1 MEMENES
8 LKRNNDAEIILKGL
22 NEEQKLAVQTTN
34 GPLLIVAGAGSGK
47 TKVLTSRV
55 AYILANGVDPTRV
68 LALTFTKK
76 AAEEMKERIALL
88 VGRRA
93 RAVVMGTFHS
103 VFIRFLRDYA
113 ASIGYP
119 GNFTIYD
126 RSDSESAVKACVKE
140 LNLDDKIY
148 KAREVL
154 SRISFAKNGLF
165 TPDAYHANTEIQQ
178 QDLHGKKPFL
188 WKVYQLYQ
196 EKLKQNGVMDFD
208 DILLNMNI
216 LLRDNAEAR
225 RESAS
230 RFDHILVDEYQ
241 DTNYA
246 QYLIIKRLAALNQN
260 ICVVGDDSQSIYG
273 FRGADIQNILNFK
286 RDYPNTRIFKLEQ
299 NYRSTQNIV
308 NAANE
313 VISHNKDR
321 MPKKVWTDN
330 VEGPKIELIRAS
342 SDMEEANEIANKIFE
357 CQMNEHVENRQ
368 FAILYRTNTQSRAL
382 EEAMVKRHIPYKILG
397 SISFYNR
404 KEIKTVLAYFRL
416 VINHYDEESLR
427 RVINYPMR
435 GIGDTTLA
443 RLTTTAQAARVPLWD
458 VVEHPENYA
467 TELNGSVIAR
477 LRDFAD
483 LIKGFS
489 AQLTTK
495 DAYELG
501 MQILVKSGVA
511 KALNENI
518 EEKERVDHVTEL
530 FNAIQSFVGR
540 EPENILNEET
550 GEMLE
555 TYFPSLDQYMQ
566 SVSLLDD
573 RDLNKEDEETQS
585 NVVRLMTIHSAKG
598 LEFDYVF
605 VSGMEE
611 NLFPSSMSLDSRAA
625 MEEERRLFY
634 VALTR
639 ARKQVFLTMALSRFQ
654 YGQRRPCE
662 GSRFLEEIPDRY
674 LKVTQKASEGSGLFG
689 RSYSEPE
696 TTRFRFRSEPR
707 SSSSSY
713 VREVRKQPDIVAK
726 PVIKTKTEVKLD
738 QIGELAAPESIQ
750 PGIRVYHTKFG
761 FGRVDSVSGEGPDAR
776 AVVLFDTVGSKT
788 LVLKFAK
795 LLIPK

>member
-1 MEMENES
+1 MTKEE
-8 LKRNNDAEIILKGL
+8 KILSEL
-22 NEEQKLAVQTTN
+22 NEQQRVAVSQTE
-34 GPLLIVAGAGSGK
+34 GPVMVLAGAGSGK
-47 TKVLTSRV
+47 TRVLTYRI
-55 AYILANGVDPTRV
+55 AYMLAVNNISPFRI
-68 LALTFTKK
+68 LALTFTNK
-76 AAEEMKERIALL
+76 AAAEMRERIIQL
-88 VGRRA
+88 VGGETA
-93 RAVVMGTFHS
+93 KAVTMGTFHS
-103 VFIRFLRDYA
+103 VFYKILRIEA
-113 ASIGYP
+113 EKIGY
-119 GNFTIYD
+119 GSNITIYD
-126 RSDSESAVKACVKE
+126 TDDAKSLIKSIVKE
-140 LNLDDKIY
+140 MGLDPKQYTPGFILN
-148 KAREVL
+148 
-154 SRISFAKNGLF
+154 RISMAKSSLLSAQEYADNPEIAAADRMSNKPMIAQIFFKYNDRL
-165 TPDAYHANTEIQQ
+165 HKANA
-178 QDLHGKKPFL
+178 
-188 WKVYQLYQ
+188 
-196 EKLKQNGVMDFD
+196 MDFD
-208 DILLNMNI
+208 DLLYYMNV
-216 LLRDNAEAR
+216 LLRDSPEALFKYQN
-225 RESAS
+225 
-230 RFDHILVDEYQ
+230 RFQYILVDEYQ

-313 VISHNKDR
+313 VIRHNKDR

-443 RLTTTAQAARVPLWD
+443 RLATAAQAAGVPLWD
-458 VVEHPENYA
+458 VVERPENYA
-467 TELNGSVIAR
+467 TELNGSVMAR
-477 LRDFAD
+477 LHDFAD

-511 KALNENI
+511 KALNENV

-540 EPENILNEET
+540 EPENILNEDT

-573 RDLNKEDEETQS
+573 RDLNKEDEERQS

-625 MEEERRLFY
+625 LEEERRLFY

-639 ARKQVFLTMALSRFQ
+639 ARKQVFLSMALSRFQ

-662 GSRFLEEIPDRY
+662 CSRFLDEIPDRY
-674 LKVTQKASEGSGLFG
+674 MKVIQKASEGSGMFG
-689 RSYSEPE
+689 KSYSESE
-696 TTRFRFRSEPR
+696 TGRFRFKSESRP
-707 SSSSSY
+707 SSSGY
-713 VREVRKQPDIVAK
+713 TREVLKQPVVTK
-726 PVIKTKTEVKLD
+726 PVVKTKQDVQLD
-738 QIGELAAPESIQ
+738 QIGELAAPESVQ
-750 PGIRVYHTKFG
+750 PGVRVYHTKFG
-761 FGRVDSVSGEGPDAR
+761 FGRVDSVSGNGPDAR
-776 AVVLFDTVGSKT
+776 AVVLFETVGSKT

>member
-1 MEMENES
+1 MTKEDN
-8 LKRNNDAEIILKGL
+8 ILSEL
-22 NEEQKLAVQTTN
+22 NEQQQVAVTQTE
-34 GPLLIVAGAGSGK
+34 GPVMVLAGAGSGK
-47 TKVLTSRV
+47 TRVLTYRI
-55 AYILANGVDPTRV
+55 AYMLAVNNISPYRI
-68 LALTFTKK
+68 LALTFTNK
-76 AAEEMKERIALL
+76 AAAEMRERIVQL
-88 VGRRA
+88 VGGETA
-93 RAVVMGTFHS
+93 KAVTMGTFHS
-103 VFIRFLRDYA
+103 VFYRILRVEA
-113 ASIGYP
+113 EKIGYSQ
-119 GNFTIYD
+119 NITIYD
-126 RSDSESAVKACVKE
+126 TDDAKSLIKSIVKE
-140 LNLDDKIY
+140 MGLDPKQYTPGFILN
-148 KAREVL
+148 
-154 SRISFAKNGLF
+154 RISMAKSSLLSAQEYADN
-165 TPDAYHANTEIQQ
+165 PEIAAADRMSNKPMIAQIFFKYN
-178 QDLHGKKPFL
+178 DRLHTS
-188 WKVYQLYQ
+188 
-196 EKLKQNGVMDFD
+196 NAMDFD
-208 DILLNMNI
+208 DLLYYMNV
-216 LLRDNAEAR
+216 LLRDSPEALFKYQN
-225 RESAS
+225 
-230 RFDHILVDEYQ
+230 RFQYILVDEYQ

-443 RLTTTAQAARVPLWD
+443 RLTTAAQAARVPLWD

-467 TELNGSVIAR
+467 TELNGSVTAR

-495 DAYELG
+495 DAYDLG

-573 RDLNKEDEETQS
+573 RDLNKEDEEQQS

-639 ARKQVFLTMALSRFQ
+639 ACKQVFLTMALSRFQ

-662 GSRFLEEIPDRY
+662 CSRFLDEIPDRY

-696 TTRFRFRSEPR
+696 SGGFRFRSEPR

-761 FGRVDSVSGEGPDAR
+761 FGRVDSVSGVGPDAR

>member
-1 MEMENES
+1 
-8 LKRNNDAEIILKGL
+8 
-22 NEEQKLAVQTTN
+22 
-34 GPLLIVAGAGSGK
+34 
-47 TKVLTSRV
+47 
-55 AYILANGVDPTRV
+55 
-68 LALTFTKK
+68 
-76 AAEEMKERIALL
+76 
-88 VGRRA
+88 
-93 RAVVMGTFHS
+93 MGTFHS
-103 VFIRFLRDYA
+103 VFYRILRVEA
-113 ASIGYP
+113 EKIGYSQ
-119 GNFTIYD
+119 NITIYD
-126 RSDSESAVKACVKE
+126 TDDAKSLIKSIVKE
-140 LNLDDKIY
+140 MGLDPKQYTPGFILN
-148 KAREVL
+148 
-154 SRISFAKNGLF
+154 RISMAKSSLLSAQEYADN
-165 TPDAYHANTEIQQ
+165 PEIAAADRMSNKPMIAQIFFKYN
-178 QDLHGKKPFL
+178 DRLHKS
-188 WKVYQLYQ
+188 
-196 EKLKQNGVMDFD
+196 NAMDFD
-208 DILLNMNI
+208 DLLYYMNV
-216 LLRDNAEAR
+216 LLRDSPEALFKYQN
-225 RESAS
+225 
-230 RFDHILVDEYQ
+230 RFQYILVDEYQ

-467 TELNGSVIAR
+467 TELNGSVTAR

-573 RDLNKEDEETQS
+573 RDLNKEDEEKQS

>member
-1 MEMENES
+1 MTKEDN
-8 LKRNNDAEIILKGL
+8 ILSEL
-22 NEEQKLAVQTTN
+22 NEQQQVAVTQTE
-34 GPLLIVAGAGSGK
+34 GPVMVLAGAGSGK
-47 TKVLTSRV
+47 TRVLTYRI
-55 AYILANGVDPTRV
+55 AYMLAVNNISPYRI
-68 LALTFTKK
+68 LALTFTNK
-76 AAEEMKERIALL
+76 AAAEMRERIVQL
-88 VGRRA
+88 VGGETA
-93 RAVVMGTFHS
+93 KAVTMGTFHS
-103 VFIRFLRDYA
+103 VFYRILRVEA
-113 ASIGYP
+113 EKIGYSQ
-119 GNFTIYD
+119 NITIYD
-126 RSDSESAVKACVKE
+126 TDDAKSLIKSIVKE
-140 LNLDDKIY
+140 MGLDPKQYTPGFILN
-148 KAREVL
+148 
-154 SRISFAKNGLF
+154 RISMAKSSLLSAQEYADN
-165 TPDAYHANTEIQQ
+165 PEIAAADRMSNKPMIAQIFFKYN
-178 QDLHGKKPFL
+178 DRLHKS
-188 WKVYQLYQ
+188 
-196 EKLKQNGVMDFD
+196 NAMDFD
-208 DILLNMNI
+208 DLLYYMNV
-216 LLRDNAEAR
+216 LLRDSPEALFKYQN
-225 RESAS
+225 
-230 RFDHILVDEYQ
+230 RFQYILVDEYQ

-662 GSRFLEEIPDRY
+662 SSRFLEEIPDRY

>member
-1 MEMENES
+1 MTTEE
-8 LKRNNDAEIILKGL
+8 RILSEL
-22 NEEQKLAVQTTN
+22 NEQQQVAVTQTE
-34 GPLLIVAGAGSGK
+34 GPVMVLAGAGSGK
-47 TKVLTSRV
+47 TRVLTYRI
-55 AYILANGVDPTRV
+55 AYMLAVNNISPYRI
-68 LALTFTKK
+68 LALTFTNK
-76 AAEEMKERIALL
+76 AAAEMRDRIIQL
-88 VGRRA
+88 VGGDTA
-93 RAVVMGTFHS
+93 KAVAMGTFHS
-103 VFIRFLRDYA
+103 VFYRILRA
-113 ASIGYP
+113 EAEKIGYGP
-119 GNFTIYD
+119 NITIYD
-126 RSDSESAVKACVKE
+126 TDDSKSLIKSIVKE
-140 LNLDDKIY
+140 MGLDPKQYTPGFILN
-148 KAREVL
+148 
-154 SRISFAKNGLF
+154 RISMAKSSLLSAQEYADN
-165 TPDAYHANTEIQQ
+165 PEIAAADRLSNKPMIAQIFFKYN
-178 QDLHGKKPFL
+178 DRLHKS
-188 WKVYQLYQ
+188 
-196 EKLKQNGVMDFD
+196 NAMDFD
-208 DILLNMNI
+208 DLLYYMNV
-216 LLRDNAEAR
+216 LLRDSPEALYKYQNR
-225 RESAS
+225 YQY
-230 RFDHILVDEYQ
+230 ILVDEYQ

-313 VISHNKDR
+313 VIRHNKDR

-443 RLTTTAQAARVPLWD
+443 RLTTAAQAAGVPLWD

-467 TELNGSVIAR
+467 TDLNGSVNAR
-477 LRDFAD
+477 LHDFSD

-495 DAYELG
+495 DAYDLG

-573 RDLNKEDEETQS
+573 RDLNKEDEEAQS

-625 MEEERRLFY
+625 IEEERRLFY

-639 ARKQVFLTMALSRFQ
+639 ARKRVFLTMALSRFQ

-662 GSRFLEEIPDRY
+662 SSRFLEEIPDRY

-689 RSYSEPE
+689 RSFSEPE
-696 TTRFRFRSEPR
+696 TGRFRFKSEPR

-713 VREVRKQPDIVAK
+713 VREVRKQPDTAAK
-726 PVIKTKTEVKLD
+726 PVIKTKTDVKLD
-738 QIGELAAPESIQ
+738 QIGTLASASEIF

>member
-1 MEMENES
+1 MTQEE
-8 LKRNNDAEIILKGL
+8 KILSEL
-22 NEEQKLAVQTTN
+22 NEQQQIAVSQTE
-34 GPLLIVAGAGSGK
+34 GPVMVLAGAGSGK
-47 TKVLTSRV
+47 TRVLTYRI
-55 AYILANGVDPTRV
+55 AYMLAVNNISPFRI
-68 LALTFTKK
+68 LALTFTNK
-76 AAEEMKERIALL
+76 AAAEMRERIIQL
-88 VGRRA
+88 VGGETA
-93 RAVVMGTFHS
+93 KAVTMGTFHS
-103 VFIRFLRDYA
+103 VFYKILRIEA
-113 ASIGYP
+113 EKIGYGP
-119 GNFTIYD
+119 NITIYD
-126 RSDSESAVKACVKE
+126 TDDAKSLIKSIVKE
-140 LNLDDKIY
+140 MGLDPKQYTPGFILN
-148 KAREVL
+148 
-154 SRISFAKNGLF
+154 RISMAKSSLLSAQEYADN
-165 TPDAYHANTEIQQ
+165 PEIAAA
-178 QDLHGKKPFL
+178 DRMSNKPMIAQIFFKYNDRL
-188 WKVYQLYQ
+188 QKS
-196 EKLKQNGVMDFD
+196 NAMDFD
-208 DILLNMNI
+208 DLLYYMNV
-216 LLRDNAEAR
+216 LLRDSPEALFKYQN
-225 RESAS
+225 
-230 RFDHILVDEYQ
+230 RFQYILVDEYQ

-313 VISHNKDR
+313 VIRHNKDR

-330 VEGPKIELIRAS
+330 VEGSKIELIRAS

-357 CQMNEHVENRQ
+357 CQMNEHAENRQ

-443 RLTTTAQAARVPLWD
+443 RLATAAQAAGVPLWD
-458 VVEHPENYA
+458 VVERPENYA
-467 TELNGSVIAR
+467 TELNASVTSR
-477 LRDFAD
+477 LHDFAD

-573 RDLNKEDEETQS
+573 RDLNKEDEEKQS

-625 MEEERRLFY
+625 LEEERRLFY

-639 ARKQVFLTMALSRFQ
+639 ARKQVFLSMALSRFQ

-662 GSRFLEEIPDRY
+662 CSRFLDEIPDRY
-674 LKVTQKASEGSGLFG
+674 MKVIQKASEGSGMFG
-689 RSYSEPE
+689 KSYSEPE
-696 TTRFRFRSEPR
+696 TGRFRFKSESRP
-707 SSSSSY
+707 SSSGY
-713 VREVRKQPDIVAK
+713 TREVRKQPVVTK
-726 PVIKTKTEVKLD
+726 PVVKTKQDVQLD
-738 QIGELAAPESIQ
+738 QIGELAAPESVQ
-750 PGIRVYHTKFG
+750 PGVRVYHTKFG
-761 FGRVDSVSGEGPDAR
+761 FGRVDSVSGVGPDAR
-776 AVVLFDTVGSKT
+776 AVVIFDTVGSKT

>member
-1 MEMENES
+1 MTTEE
-8 LKRNNDAEIILKGL
+8 RILSEL
-22 NEEQKLAVQTTN
+22 NEQQQVAVTQTE
-34 GPLLIVAGAGSGK
+34 GPVMVLAGAGSGK
-47 TKVLTSRV
+47 TRVLTYRI
-55 AYILANGVDPTRV
+55 AYMLAVNNISPYRI
-68 LALTFTKK
+68 LALTFTNK
-76 AAEEMKERIALL
+76 AAAEMRDRIIQL
-88 VGRRA
+88 VGGDTA
-93 RAVVMGTFHS
+93 KAVAMGTFHS
-103 VFIRFLRDYA
+103 VFYRILRA
-113 ASIGYP
+113 EAEKIGYGP
-119 GNFTIYD
+119 NITIYD
-126 RSDSESAVKACVKE
+126 TDDSKSLIKSIVKE
-140 LNLDDKIY
+140 MGLDPKQYTPGFILN
-148 KAREVL
+148 
-154 SRISFAKNGLF
+154 RISMAKSSLLSAQEYADN
-165 TPDAYHANTEIQQ
+165 PEIAAADRLSNKPMIAQIFFKYN
-178 QDLHGKKPFL
+178 DRLHKS
-188 WKVYQLYQ
+188 
-196 EKLKQNGVMDFD
+196 NAMDFD
-208 DILLNMNI
+208 DLLYYMNV
-216 LLRDNAEAR
+216 LLRDSPEALYKYQNR
-225 RESAS
+225 YQY
-230 RFDHILVDEYQ
+230 ILVDEYQ

-313 VISHNKDR
+313 VIRHNKDR

-443 RLTTTAQAARVPLWD
+443 RLTTAAQAAGVPLWD

-467 TELNGSVIAR
+467 TDLNGSVNAR
-477 LRDFAD
+477 LHDFSD

-495 DAYELG
+495 DAYDLG

-573 RDLNKEDEETQS
+573 RDLNKEDEEAQS

-625 MEEERRLFY
+625 IEEERRLFY

-662 GSRFLEEIPDRY
+662 SSRFLEEIPDRY

-689 RSYSEPE
+689 RSYSELE
-696 TTRFRFRSEPR
+696 TGRFRFKSEPR

-713 VREVRKQPDIVAK
+713 VREVRKQPDTAAK
-726 PVIKTKTEVKLD
+726 PVIKTKTDVKLD
-738 QIGELAAPESIQ
+738 QIGTLASASEIF

>member
-1 MEMENES
+1 MTTEE
-8 LKRNNDAEIILKGL
+8 RILSEL
-22 NEEQKLAVQTTN
+22 NEQQQVAVTQTE
-34 GPLLIVAGAGSGK
+34 GPVMVLAGAGSGK
-47 TKVLTSRV
+47 TRVLTYRI
-55 AYILANGVDPTRV
+55 AYMLAVNNISPYRI
-68 LALTFTKK
+68 LALTFTNK
-76 AAEEMKERIALL
+76 AAAEMRDRIIQL
-88 VGRRA
+88 VGGDTA
-93 RAVVMGTFHS
+93 KAVAMGTFHS
-103 VFIRFLRDYA
+103 VFYRILRA
-113 ASIGYP
+113 EAEKIGYGP
-119 GNFTIYD
+119 NITIYD
-126 RSDSESAVKACVKE
+126 TDDSKSLIKSIVKE
-140 LNLDDKIY
+140 MGLDPKQYTPGFILN
-148 KAREVL
+148 
-154 SRISFAKNGLF
+154 RISMAKSSLLSAQEYADN
-165 TPDAYHANTEIQQ
+165 PEIAAADRLSNKPMIAQIFFKYN
-178 QDLHGKKPFL
+178 DRLHKS
-188 WKVYQLYQ
+188 
-196 EKLKQNGVMDFD
+196 NAMDFD
-208 DILLNMNI
+208 DLLYYMNV
-216 LLRDNAEAR
+216 LLRDSPEALYKYQNR
-225 RESAS
+225 YQY
-230 RFDHILVDEYQ
+230 ILVDEYQ

-313 VISHNKDR
+313 VIRHNKDR

-443 RLTTTAQAARVPLWD
+443 RLTTAAQAAGVPLWD

-467 TELNGSVIAR
+467 TDLNGSVNAR
-477 LRDFAD
+477 LHDFSD

-495 DAYELG
+495 DAYDLG

-573 RDLNKEDEETQS
+573 RDLNKEDEEAQS

-625 MEEERRLFY
+625 IEEERRLFY

-662 GSRFLEEIPDRY
+662 SSRFLEEIPDRY

-696 TTRFRFRSEPR
+696 TGRFRFKSEPR

-713 VREVRKQPDIVAK
+713 VREVRKQPDTAAK
-726 PVIKTKTEVKLD
+726 PVIKTKTDVKLD
-738 QIGELAAPESIQ
+738 QIGTLASASEIF

>member
-1 MEMENES
+1 MTTEE
-8 LKRNNDAEIILKGL
+8 RILSEL
-22 NEEQKLAVQTTN
+22 NEQQQVAVTQTE
-34 GPLLIVAGAGSGK
+34 GPVMVLAGAGSGK
-47 TKVLTSRV
+47 TRVLTYRI
-55 AYILANGVDPTRV
+55 AYMLAVNNISPYRI
-68 LALTFTKK
+68 LALTFTNK
-76 AAEEMKERIALL
+76 AAAEMRDRIIQL
-88 VGRRA
+88 VGGDTA
-93 RAVVMGTFHS
+93 KAVAMGTFHS
-103 VFIRFLRDYA
+103 VFYRILRA
-113 ASIGYP
+113 EAEKIGYGP
-119 GNFTIYD
+119 NITIYD
-126 RSDSESAVKACVKE
+126 TDDSKSLIKSIVKE
-140 LNLDDKIY
+140 MGLDPKQYTPGFILN
-148 KAREVL
+148 
-154 SRISFAKNGLF
+154 RISMAKSSLLSAQEYADN
-165 TPDAYHANTEIQQ
+165 PEIAAADRLSNKPMIAQIFFKYN
-178 QDLHGKKPFL
+178 DRLHKS
-188 WKVYQLYQ
+188 
-196 EKLKQNGVMDFD
+196 NAMDFD
-208 DILLNMNI
+208 DLLYYMNV
-216 LLRDNAEAR
+216 LLRDSPEALYKYQNR
-225 RESAS
+225 YQY
-230 RFDHILVDEYQ
+230 ILVDEYQ

-313 VISHNKDR
+313 VIRHNKDR

-443 RLTTTAQAARVPLWD
+443 RLTTAAQAAGVPLWD

-467 TELNGSVIAR
+467 TDLNGSVNAR
-477 LRDFAD
+477 LHDFSD

-495 DAYELG
+495 DAYDLG

-573 RDLNKEDEETQS
+573 RDLNKEEEEAQS

-625 MEEERRLFY
+625 IEEERRLFY

-662 GSRFLEEIPDRY
+662 SSRFLEEIPDRY

-689 RSYSEPE
+689 RSFSEPE
-696 TTRFRFRSEPR
+696 TGRFRFKSEPR

-713 VREVRKQPDIVAK
+713 VREVRKQPDTAAK
-726 PVIKTKTEVKLD
+726 PVIKTKTDVKLD
-738 QIGELAAPESIQ
+738 QIGTLASASEIF

-776 AVVLFDTVGSKT
+776 AVVIFDTVGSKT

>member
-1 MEMENES
+1 MTTEE
-8 LKRNNDAEIILKGL
+8 RILSEL
-22 NEEQKLAVQTTN
+22 NEQQQVAVTQTE
-34 GPLLIVAGAGSGK
+34 GPVMVLAGAGSGK
-47 TKVLTSRV
+47 TRVLTYRI
-55 AYILANGVDPTRV
+55 AYMLAVNNISPYRI
-68 LALTFTKK
+68 LALTFTNK
-76 AAEEMKERIALL
+76 AAAEMRDRIIQL
-88 VGRRA
+88 VGGDTA
-93 RAVVMGTFHS
+93 KAVAMGTFHS
-103 VFIRFLRDYA
+103 VFYRILRA
-113 ASIGYP
+113 EAEKIGYGP
-119 GNFTIYD
+119 NITIYD
-126 RSDSESAVKACVKE
+126 TDDSKSLIKSIVKE
-140 LNLDDKIY
+140 MGLDPKQYTPGFILN
-148 KAREVL
+148 
-154 SRISFAKNGLF
+154 RISMAKSSLLSAQEYADN
-165 TPDAYHANTEIQQ
+165 PEIAAADRLSNKPMIAQIFFKYN
-178 QDLHGKKPFL
+178 DRLHKS
-188 WKVYQLYQ
+188 
-196 EKLKQNGVMDFD
+196 NAMDFD
-208 DILLNMNI
+208 DLLYYMNV
-216 LLRDNAEAR
+216 LLRDSPEALYKYQNR
-225 RESAS
+225 YQY
-230 RFDHILVDEYQ
+230 ILVDEYQ

-313 VISHNKDR
+313 VIRHNKDR

-443 RLTTTAQAARVPLWD
+443 RLTTAAQAAGVPLWD

-467 TELNGSVIAR
+467 TDLNGSVNAR
-477 LRDFAD
+477 LHDFSD

-495 DAYELG
+495 DAYDLG

-540 EPENILNEET
+540 EPENIFNEET

-573 RDLNKEDEETQS
+573 RDLNKEDEEAQS

-625 MEEERRLFY
+625 IEEERRLFY

-662 GSRFLEEIPDRY
+662 SSRFLEEIPDRY

-689 RSYSEPE
+689 RSFSEPE
-696 TTRFRFRSEPR
+696 TGRFRFKSEPR

-713 VREVRKQPDIVAK
+713 VREVRKQPDTAAK
-726 PVIKTKTEVKLD
+726 PVIKTKTDVKLD
-738 QIGELAAPESIQ
+738 QIGTLASASEIF

>member
-1 MEMENES
+1 MTKEE
-8 LKRNNDAEIILKGL
+8 KILSEL
-22 NEEQKLAVQTTN
+22 NEQQQIAVSQTE
-34 GPLLIVAGAGSGK
+34 GPVMVLAGAGSGK
-47 TKVLTSRV
+47 TRVLTYRI
-55 AYILANGVDPTRV
+55 AYMLAVNNISPYRI
-68 LALTFTKK
+68 LALTFTNK
-76 AAEEMKERIALL
+76 AAAEMRERIIQL
-88 VGRRA
+88 VGGETA
-93 RAVVMGTFHS
+93 KSVTMGTFHS
-103 VFIRFLRDYA
+103 VFYKILRVEA
-113 ASIGYP
+113 EKIGYGP
-119 GNFTIYD
+119 NITIYD
-126 RSDSESAVKACVKE
+126 TDDSKSLIKSIVKE
-140 LNLDDKIY
+140 MGLDPKQYTPGFILN
-148 KAREVL
+148 
-154 SRISFAKNGLF
+154 RISMAKSSLLSAQEYADN
-165 TPDAYHANTEIQQ
+165 PEIAAA
-178 QDLHGKKPFL
+178 DRMSNKPMIAQIFFKYNDRL
-188 WKVYQLYQ
+188 RQS
-196 EKLKQNGVMDFD
+196 NAMDFD
-208 DILLNMNI
+208 DLLYYMNV
-216 LLRDNAEAR
+216 LLRDSPEALFKYQN
-225 RESAS
+225 
-230 RFDHILVDEYQ
+230 RFQYILVDEYQ

-308 NAANE
+308 NAANA

-321 MPKKVWTDN
+321 MPKKVWTEN
-330 VEGPKIELIRAS
+330 SEGPKIEMIRAS

-443 RLTTTAQAARVPLWD
+443 RLATAAQAARVPLWD
-458 VVEHPENYA
+458 VVERPENYA
-467 TELNGSVIAR
+467 PELNGSVTTR
-477 LRDFAD
+477 LHDFAD

-511 KALNENI
+511 KVLNENI

-573 RDLNKEDEETQS
+573 RDLNKEDEEKQS

-625 MEEERRLFY
+625 LEEERRLFY

-639 ARKQVFLTMALSRFQ
+639 ARKQVFLSMALSRFQ

-662 GSRFLEEIPDRY
+662 ESRFLDEIPDRY
-674 LKVTQKASEGSGLFG
+674 LKVIQKASEGSGLFG

-696 TTRFRFRSEPR
+696 TGRFRFNGGTTK
-707 SSSSSY
+707 SSGGYS
-713 VREVRKQPDIVAK
+713 REIRKPASPVQK
-726 PVIKTKTEVKLD
+726 PVVKTKQEVQLD

-750 PGIRVYHTKFG
+750 PGVRVYHTKFG
-761 FGRVDSVSGEGPDAR
+761 FGRVDSVSGSGPDAR
-776 AVVLFDTVGSKT
+776 AVVLFETVGSKT

>member
-1 MEMENES
+1 MTKE
-8 LKRNNDAEIILKGL
+8 EIILSEL
-22 NEEQKLAVQTTN
+22 NEQQRVAVSQTE
-34 GPLLIVAGAGSGK
+34 GPVMVLAGAGSGK
-47 TKVLTSRV
+47 TRVLTYRI
-55 AYILANGVDPTRV
+55 AYMLAVNNISPFRI
-68 LALTFTKK
+68 LALTFTNK
-76 AAEEMKERIALL
+76 AAAEMRERIIQL
-88 VGRRA
+88 VGGETA
-93 RAVVMGTFHS
+93 KAVTMGTFHS
-103 VFIRFLRDYA
+103 VFYKILRIEA
-113 ASIGYP
+113 EKIGYGP
-119 GNFTIYD
+119 NITIYD
-126 RSDSESAVKACVKE
+126 TDDAKSLIKSIVKE
-140 LNLDDKIY
+140 MGLDPKQYTPGFILN
-148 KAREVL
+148 
-154 SRISFAKNGLF
+154 RISMAKSSLLSAQEYADN
-165 TPDAYHANTEIQQ
+165 PEIAAADRMSNKPLIAQIFFKYN
-178 QDLHGKKPFL
+178 DRLHKS
-188 WKVYQLYQ
+188 
-196 EKLKQNGVMDFD
+196 NAMDFD
-208 DILLNMNI
+208 DLLYYMNV
-216 LLRDNAEAR
+216 LLRDSPEALFKYQN
-225 RESAS
+225 
-230 RFDHILVDEYQ
+230 RFQYILVDEYQ

-313 VISHNKDR
+313 VIRHNKDR

-443 RLTTTAQAARVPLWD
+443 RLATAAQAAGVPLWD
-458 VVEHPENYA
+458 VVERPENYA
-467 TELNGSVIAR
+467 TELNGSVTAR

-511 KALNENI
+511 KALNENV

-540 EPENILNEET
+540 EPENILNEDT

-573 RDLNKEDEETQS
+573 RDLNKEDEEKQS

-625 MEEERRLFY
+625 LEEERRLFY

-639 ARKQVFLTMALSRFQ
+639 ARKQVFLSMALSRFQ

-662 GSRFLEEIPDRY
+662 CSRFLDEIPDRY
-674 LKVTQKASEGSGLFG
+674 MKVIQKASEGSGMFG
-689 RSYSEPE
+689 KSYSEPG
-696 TTRFRFRSEPR
+696 TGRFRFKSESHP
-707 SSSSSY
+707 SSSGY
-713 VREVRKQPDIVAK
+713 TREVRKQPVVAK
-726 PVIKTKTEVKLD
+726 PVVKTKQDVQLD
-738 QIGELAAPESIQ
+738 QIGELAAPESVQ
-750 PGIRVYHTKFG
+750 PGVRVYHTKFG
-761 FGRVDSVSGEGPDAR
+761 FGRVDSVSGNGPDAR
-776 AVVLFDTVGSKT
+776 AVVIFDTVGSKT